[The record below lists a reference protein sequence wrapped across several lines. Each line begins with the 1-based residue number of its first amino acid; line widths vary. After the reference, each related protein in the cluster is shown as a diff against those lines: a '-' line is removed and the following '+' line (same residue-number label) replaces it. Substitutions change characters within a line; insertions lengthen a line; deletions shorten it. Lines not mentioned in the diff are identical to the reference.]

1 MGCLAMAD
9 AQILWYAVPKAGAV
23 VPRNTSTNLAD
34 VRLSGVVTQTKYS
47 SMRLRCKQ
55 DGKTIYDQLI
65 PLSYSGGTAGFDR
78 IIKIKAGRI
87 RHNFEVELYSTD
99 TLRYSITDVVAG
111 DVYIIQGQ
119 SNAVANMYYLSSAS
133 YEDSFI
139 RSFGTSA
146 GNSYV
151 LTDTF
156 WYKAYGDGYYN
167 SGCVGQWALVM
178 AKKLLD
184 SFGIPIALMNG
195 AVGGTS
201 VASHQRYNPQP
212 DNYGTIY
219 GRLLYRMRKGGLD
232 KKVRG
237 ILWFQGESDGGNGA
251 LHDSLFRKLYAAWAL
266 DYKGMQKNYMVQ
278 VRGGGCVGVTASML
292 EIQRQ
297 FEFTLPKLQVVSSN
311 GLNGHDG
318 CHYWFVGGYQ
328 QLGIQFAALMAR
340 DLYNGKTVKHIDP
353 PNVAKVEYHHA
364 NRNEIVLSMRGY
376 ADSLFVDAGFEALF
390 SVAGDNTVSITGG
403 RLEKNRVVLTLNKG
417 TCSTLYVTYMGR
429 SGKQPWVKNRLGMG
443 LIGFDRVAVT
453 DPPVRTAYNGCAGEV
468 LRVQEDSIA
477 GCTYDWKRSSDG
489 LKRSAAGF
497 DEVLSRDQEYRLIR
511 SFNTAGC
518 KSDTFFVYLSTDKT
532 PVPEAGNDTLLC
544 NGDSVTYRIP
554 NLYSEVLWQQ
564 GGRSVNG
571 LVFGTRKAGTLR
583 LRTVSPLGCVRY
595 DSLMV
600 STSKP
605 QVQLPQDVW
614 VCMGKDSLITVPTG
628 FASYLWNGTKG
639 GSSYRAGAGKLQLQ
653 VVDSA
658 GCAAQD
664 SAWVKVF
671 VEQRFTIPNQQV
683 CPYDSVQIA
692 QPKGSIAWAENGSAL
707 PAVFYTGPRQFEV
720 QYTDSNGCISEGAFE
735 VQAKAVPT
743 FSLGRDT
750 GTCPGAEVELL
761 CSFTTQLYTWN
772 GQLSSSSKYNA
783 AAAGWVWCKVQ
794 NIVGCSYTDSVYVA
808 HYPEPDF
815 YLVADTLLCRGDV
828 WKLSLPAG
836 YNYLLNG
843 NPATQ
848 PSISIEGSYTIS
860 AVNNY
865 GCMRSRA
872 VDVRVQSCQNG
883 VQDWAQDA
891 GLFYPNP
898 SEGVLY
904 CKQAGELKVY
914 DMQGKL
920 LIKQDISAGAAL
932 DLSALAPGLYTCSMQ
947 GQHHIIQLQ

>member
-1 MGCLAMAD
+1 MLGCTMAD
-9 AQILWYAVPKAGAV
+9 AQILWHNVPKPGAV
-23 VPRNTSTNLAD
+23 VARNTLTNLAD
-34 VRLSGVVTQTKYS
+34 VRLSGLVVQTKYS

-55 DGKTIYDQLI
+55 DGKTIYDQLL
-65 PLSYSGGTAGFDR
+65 PLSFSGGSAKFDR
-78 IIKIKAGRI
+78 TIKIKAGRY
-87 RHNFEVELYSTD
+87 RYDFEVELHSSD
-99 TLRYSITDVVAG
+99 TLRQSIKDVVAG

-119 SNAVANMYYLSSAS
+119 SNAVANRYNGSSVT

-146 GNSYV
+146 YNSYV

-156 WYKAYGDGYYN
+156 WYKANGDGYYN

-178 AKKLLD
+178 ARRLLD

-201 VASHQRYNPQP
+201 VTAHQRYNPQP
-212 DNYGTIY
+212 ENIGTIY
-219 GRLLYRMRKGGLD
+219 GRLLYRMRIGNLD

-237 ILWFQGESDGGNGA
+237 ILWFQGESDGSYGA
-251 LHDSLFRKLYAAWAL
+251 LHDSLFKQLYADWAK
-266 DYKGMQKNYMVQ
+266 DYKGMQKNYIVQ
-278 VRGGGCVGVTASML
+278 VRGGGCVGVLASML

-297 FEFTLPKLQVVSSN
+297 FEFNLAKLQVVSSN

-353 PNVAKVEYHHA
+353 PNVAKIEYHHA
-364 NRNEIVLSMRGY
+364 NRDEIVLRMRNEEDSM
-376 ADSLFVDAGFEALF
+376 FVDAGFEALF
-390 SVAGDNTVSITGG
+390 SVAGDNTVWITGG

-443 LIGFDRVAVT
+443 LVGFDREAIT

-477 GCTYDWKRSSDG
+477 GCSYAWLRQSDG
-489 LKRSAAGF
+489 LKRSTAGF
-497 DEVLSRDQEYRLIR
+497 TENLTQDQQYRLIR
-511 SFNTAGC
+511 SFNTSAC

-571 LVFGTRKAGTLR
+571 LVFGTRAAGSLR

-600 STSKP
+600 STSQP

-614 VCMGKDSLITVPTG
+614 VCVGKDSLIIVPTG
-628 FASYLWNGTKG
+628 FASYLWNGTTG
-639 GSSYRAGAGKLQLQ
+639 SSSYRAGAGKLQLQ

-664 SAWVKVF
+664 SAWVKAF
-671 VEQRFTIPNQQV
+671 LEQHFTVPNQQV
-683 CPYDSVQIA
+683 CPYDSVRVDK
-692 QPKGSIAWAENGSAL
+692 PKGSVAWAEKGSAL

-720 QYTDSNGCISEGAFE
+720 QYTDSNGCVSEGAFE

-750 GTCPGAEVELL
+750 GTCPGAEVELR

-783 AAAGWVWCKVQ
+783 AAAGWVWCRVQ

-828 WKLSLPAG
+828 WKPSLPAG
-836 YNYLLNG
+836 YSYLLNG
-843 NPATQ
+843 NPVAV
-848 PSISIEGSYTIS
+848 PSIQFEGTYSITAI
-860 AVNNY
+860 NRQ
-865 GCMRSRA
+865 GCTNSQS
-872 VDVRVQSCQNG
+872 VDVRVRDCQASLR
-883 VQDWAQDA
+883 DWEQHA
-891 GLFYPNP
+891 GFIYPNP
-898 SEGVLY
+898 SNGMVY
-904 CKQAGELKVY
+904 SKQSGTMNIFDL
-914 DMQGKL
+914 QGKCIVTL
-920 LIKQDISAGAAL
+920 NVAANVAV
-932 DLSALAPGLYTCSMQ
+932 DLSSIAPGIYTCSINGYQQMITVQ
-947 GQHHIIQLQ
+947 